1 MPTTKAN
8 IREAPIRLTAAALT
22 DIMGKEIP
30 AAAVIPARGD
40 CGTCPLNQYGSGKN
54 GAKACKNRRRLYLLR
69 EGDIFPV
76 ILSLPTGSLKAF
88 TRYLMRV
95 IPKYKNSN
103 AVVTKFTLKKAVSGT
118 GMSYSQAQFA
128 VERALSP
135 EEYPLIA
142 AVTEQVKALSKN
154 VGYDT
159 EDALRVDPETGEVM
173 EPLN

>member
-1 MPTTKAN
+1 MDPERTVQK
-8 IREAPIRLTAAALT
+8 
-22 DIMGKEIP
+22 
-30 AAAVIPARGD
+30 PARIAVVCICFGRAIF
-40 CGTCPLNQYGSGKN
+40 SGNSVSAYRFFWK
-54 GAKACKNRRRLYLLR
+54 
-69 EGDIFPV
+69 
-76 ILSLPTGSLKAF
+76 SF

-103 AVVTKFTLKKAVSGT
+103 AVVTKFTLKKAVSST

-154 VGYDT
+154 VGYDA
-159 EDALRVDPETGEVM
+159 EDALRVDTETGEVM

>member
-1 MPTTKAN
+1 
-8 IREAPIRLTAAALT
+8 
-22 DIMGKEIP
+22 
-30 AAAVIPARGD
+30 
-40 CGTCPLNQYGSGKN
+40 
-54 GAKACKNRRRLYLLR
+54 
-69 EGDIFPV
+69 
-76 ILSLPTGSLKAF
+76 
-88 TRYLMRV
+88 MRV

-103 AVVTKFTLKKAVSGT
+103 AVVTKVTLKKAISST

-135 EEYPLIA
+135 KEYPLIA
-142 AVTEQVKALSKN
+142 AMTEQVKALSKN